1 MSQTPP
7 SGNTVV
13 DLAIA
18 TPTLSTLV
26 TAVKAAGLATTLSGT
41 GPFTVF
47 APTNAAFA
55 ALGAAVPT
63 LLLPANKALLVKVL
77 EYHVVSGTVLS
88 SALTNGVTE
97 TTLEGQKINITVM
110 NSMVMVNKASING
123 TQVMASNGVVHI
135 INKVLLYPGFALS
148 APGGA
153 QCVVGQNMGALLA
166 MATAVPACADKADSG
181 FASLSCGAA
190 IAHFS
195 AGCAD
200 SVIGSTLTA
209 ACPKSCGT
217 CGSTKPSDAV

>member
-26 TAVKAAGLATTLSGT
+26 TAVKAAGLAPTLSGT

-110 NSMVMVNKASING
+110 NTMVMVNKASING
-123 TQVMASNGVVHI
+123 TQVTASNGVVHI
-135 INKVLLYPGFALS
+135 INKVLLYPGFAL
-148 APGGA
+148 P
-153 QCVVGQNMGALLA
+153 LP
-166 MATAVPACADKADSG
+166 TPANSKPASFVAKAKKLSKGDKW
-181 FASLSCGAA
+181 LIA
-190 IAHFS
+190 IAVLL
-195 AGCAD
+195 G
-200 SVIGSTLTA
+200 SVFLVCLACSCCRRQAVGKMDGVGTTA
-209 ACPKSCGT
+209 YVAAQ
-217 CGSTKPSDAV
+217 D

>member
-88 SALTNGVTE
+88 SALTNGATE
-97 TTLEGQKINITVM
+97 TTLEGQKLNISVM

-123 TQVMASNGVVHI
+123 TQVKASNGVVHV
-135 INKVLLYPGFALS
+135 INKVLLYPGFALP
-148 APGGA
+148 APSP
-153 QCVVGQNMGALLA
+153 
-166 MATAVPACADKADSG
+166 TPSH
-181 FASLSCGAA
+181 S
-190 IAHFS
+190 
-195 AGCAD
+195 
-200 SVIGSTLTA
+200 
-209 ACPKSCGT
+209 
-217 CGSTKPSDAV
+217 KPSSLVARAKKLSTGVKWLISIAVVFGLLFLVCLACTCCSRQAVGKMDGVDVAYVAAQDNW